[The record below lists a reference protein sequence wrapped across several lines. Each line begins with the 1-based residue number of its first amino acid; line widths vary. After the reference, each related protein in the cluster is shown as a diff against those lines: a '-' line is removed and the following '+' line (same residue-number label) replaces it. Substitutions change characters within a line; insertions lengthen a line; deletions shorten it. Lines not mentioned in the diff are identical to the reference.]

1 MKNLHITIL
10 LSLLTLLF
18 FGSCIEDGV
27 STSSSDQP
35 VFSVDTLRLTD
46 SFTGSTTPTGRFIVH
61 NNHDKIIS
69 IGSISLRD
77 KDQGI
82 FRLNVDGISG
92 KEFQNVEIRPNDS
105 IFVFVEAKLPVNGVD
120 NPVVIE
126 NILDFSTQGVTRSV
140 VLSVKGQDA
149 VDIKG
154 VTLTE
159 NTLWTDAKPYHIYDS
174 LVVAEGVSLNL
185 TPGTR
190 LAFHDKAYMKIYGT
204 LKSEGTAQSPV
215 EFTGD
220 RTGFVASN
228 IPYEIMSGQWE
239 GIFFAPTSKD
249 NVMRF
254 TSVRNYSNGVV
265 LDNVVS
271 SPALTVI
278 ASQLRNSKGY
288 VMASLN
294 SDVEIYAS
302 ELAEASEGI
311 LYLEGGRHVINHC
324 TIANYYLFSALGG
337 PAVQF
342 YHLDE
347 DSDNGSGMPYISAD
361 ISNSIIYGNGTE
373 LNVGDFTGKPVFIR
387 NTLLRSAG
395 SNDDNFIDCLWDT
408 DPLYYTVRQDYYF
421 NYHLQPESPAIGV
434 ANPSLTHAN
443 SMVDFTGNRQN
454 PSAPDLGAYVFEP
467 AEVK

>member
-10 LSLLTLLF
+10 LSLLTLFLLS
-18 FGSCIEDGV
+18 SCIEDGV

-46 SFTGSTTPTGRFIVH
+46 SFTGATTPTGRFIVH
-61 NNHDKIIS
+61 NRHDKIIS
-69 IGSISLRD
+69 IGSIALRD
-77 KDQGI
+77 KEQEI

-92 KEFQNVEIRPNDS
+92 KEFRNVEIRPNDS
-105 IFVFVEAKLPVNGVD
+105 IFVFVEAKLPVNGTD
-120 NPVVIE
+120 NPVVVE
-126 NILDFSTQGVTRSV
+126 NILDFNTQGVTRSV

-149 VDIKG
+149 VDIHG
-154 VTLTE
+154 VTLSA
-159 NTLWTDAKPYHIYDS
+159 NTTWTDAKPYHIFDS
-174 LVVAEGVSLNL
+174 LVVAEGVTLNL

-190 LAFHDKAYMKIYGT
+190 LAFHDKAYMKVYGT
-204 LKSEGTAQSPV
+204 VRSEGTPEKPV
-215 EFTGD
+215 QLTGD
-220 RTGFVASN
+220 RSGFVASD

-239 GIFFAPTSKD
+239 GVFFAPTSKD
-249 NVMRF
+249 NLLKF
-254 TSVRNYSNGVV
+254 TSIRNYSNGIV
-265 LDNVVS
+265 LDNVDS

-288 VMASLN
+288 VLAALN
-294 SDVEIYAS
+294 SDVELYAS

-311 LYLEGGRHVINHC
+311 LYLEGGKHTINHC

-347 DSDNGSGMPYISAD
+347 ADDNGSGKPYLAAD

-373 LNVGDFTGKPVFIR
+373 LNIGDFTGKPVYFR
-387 NTLLRSAG
+387 NTLLRSSG
-395 SNDDNFIDCLWDT
+395 TNDDNFIDCLWDV

-434 ANPSLTHAN
+434 ANPALTHPN
-443 SMVDFTGNRQN
+443 SSVDFSGNKQN
-454 PSAPDLGAYVFEP
+454 MSAPDLGAYVFVPE
-467 AEVK
+467 EE